1 MSQKIHRSRFD
12 RVLAG
17 VAGGVAKHFNLDPIL
32 IRVIFLVMALV
43 GGGGLVAYI
52 ILWVL
57 LPEEPLNTSFSEGD
71 TTDMNENNSTPSVS
85 SQSGSIIAG
94 AILILLGSLFLA
106 DELLP
111 DFDFSKYWPLLLIG
125 VGAALLF
132 TATKKQKHES

>member
-57 LPEEPLNTSFSEGD
+57 LPEEPYNSAYAEGD
-71 TTDMNENNSTPSVS
+71 APDMKENNATHSVN

-132 TATKKQKHES
+132 TATKKTKS